1 MLDAPQAPDALA
13 RPPLPDIVIDP
24 PADPDRPVAGD
35 ALFAA
40 ARTLLP
46 VLETGRSLDAAVLR
60 DAMTEAFGASDAEG
74 AWVWKDAY
82 EAAEAAAVLFMQR
95 YGRGMR
101 RTCGA
106 GEDGPR
112 RMLAMLEAVAALEP
126 SHTRRSE
133 EQVRLQQFS
142 TPLPLAYAALQAAAV
157 RPGDV
162 VLEPSAGTGMLAVM
176 AQCALGNSV
185 TGNIHLNEYA
195 PTRARLLTK
204 LFPQAV
210 VTAFNAKTIA
220 DRLHDVRP
228 TVVLMNPPFSA
239 TPGVDRTRRNADLRH
254 VRSAASMLPPGGRL
268 VTITSAHCAPGEA
281 VGRLDPPA
289 RCVFTMAIDGR
300 AYARRGTGFDTRLTV
315 LERGDGPTANLD
327 GAARAA
333 SAAELLDAIIA
344 LVPKRQ
350 PIAPVSAPAGPHRD
364 LFGKPVAPKPAPR
377 RGPRSTSTPETRQGH
392 DWGPVGAL
400 TVETGPV
407 EPVAADGDSTA
418 NDTGPYAPWRPG
430 VVRVPG
436 AVEHPTPLVQ
446 SAAMAAVPHPV
457 PAWRPMLPERVV
469 SDGLLSDAQLES
481 VVLAGEAHSR
491 HLAAQYRIGSGWE
504 TVHRCPE
511 DSEDGEEIDP
521 SFVTQDGETLSE
533 PVRFRRGWMLG
544 DGTGCG
550 KGRQVAAIILDNRLR
565 GRKRALWL
573 SQSDK
578 LLEDARRD
586 WTALGGLESDVIPL
600 GNFRQG
606 MEIPLDTG
614 ILFATYATLRSPS
627 RQGKPSRLGQIV
639 EWLAGSL
646 DEEDRHAFDG
656 VIVFDEAHAM
666 ANAAGSKSERGEVK
680 PSQQG
685 RAGLRLQN
693 ALPDAR
699 IAYVSATGATTV
711 PGLAYAGRLG
721 LWAAGETPFEKRT
734 DFVTAMEAGGV
745 AAMEVVARDL
755 KALGL
760 YQARALAYDGI
771 EVDILEHPLTPEQRR
786 IYDAYADAFK
796 VIHAN
801 IEEALKATGIVQGED
816 TLNKN
821 AKAAALSAFEGTKQR
836 FFGHLLT
843 GMKCPS
849 TIRAI
854 DADLAAGRSAVVQ
867 LVSTGEAL
875 MERRIADVPASE
887 WDDLNIDLTPRDAIL
902 SYLMHA
908 FPVQLQEPFTDD
920 GGNLLSRPARDADGN
935 PVICKEAEDRRDAL
949 IEKLAALP
957 PVPTALDQIVQ
968 HFGHEAVAEITGRS
982 RRVLRIT
989 DAKGERLALR
999 SRPASANLAETAAF
1013 MDGEKRILVFSMA
1026 GGTGRSYHAD
1036 LSCGNTERRIHYLLE
1051 PGWRADQAIQGLGR
1065 THRTHQASAP
1075 LFRPVTTDVK
1085 GERRFIATIARRLDS
1100 LGAITRGQ
1108 RDSQTAMGGSDAAL
1122 FRESDNLESVYAR
1135 AALRQFYGALWRG
1148 SIEGWTLERFEKATG
1163 LKLTWEGSLKEDLP
1177 PMPRFL
1183 NRLLALPIAEQNQL
1197 FAELEKRIATNIEQA
1212 IEAGSYEVGVETVTA
1227 DSLAIAGRETL
1238 YEHPGTGAATELVEI
1253 VRRDRLV
1260 PLTAESALEIGE
1272 RDPGPDGKPRLAVNA
1287 RSKRAAIV
1295 LPAPSRMLDDGGV
1308 TERVRLIRPAAA
1320 ETMARAELDASNWR
1334 RADEAG
1340 WQRVWDAEIAGL
1352 PSHRESRFWLAT
1364 GLLLPVAARGRA
1376 EDRRARVLHA
1386 EVEGRGRRAG
1396 RAERE
1401 RDVHIR
1407 VAGIALVARGRGE
1420 AQRKGRGRR
1429 GGVLHDEGVVIRAA
1443 DRGRCGQIV
1452 AGFVLDVVAAREA
1465 QRHRGVQARK
1475 VAAGGGHV
1483 VGGGLGARDRRHGGN
1498 RGGRSRDL
1506 EVRRIHVLHRLVEGY
1521 PPGQAVGTGRRGLR
1535 RLARNRGHTRRGV
1548 VHYEA
1553 VVVRAA
1559 DRGRARQRIAG
1570 HVLDVVA
1577 AREAQRYRAVQAR
1590 KVAAGD
1596 LDVVGGGL
1604 EARDRRHDG
1613 NRGGRAGDLEVRRIH
1628 ILHRLVERHPPFDA
1642 VGIGRRRGRRLALDR
1657 AHARRGGVR
1666 RRRYREDGGQ
1676 GVEGPA

>member
-1 MLDAPQAPDALA
+1 MLDARPAPDALA
-13 RPPLPDIVIDP
+13 RSPLPALATDP
-24 PADPDRPVAGD
+24 SESPARPSAGD
-35 ALFAA
+35 ALYAA
-40 ARTLLP
+40 AQTLLP
-46 VLETGRSLDAAVLR
+46 VLEAGRPLDAATLR
-60 DAMTEAFGASDAEG
+60 DAMTEAFGATDAEG
-74 AWVWKDAY
+74 GWVWKDAY
-82 EAAEAAAVLFMQR
+82 EAVEAAAVLFLQR

-101 RTCGA
+101 RACGA
-106 GEDGPR
+106 GTDGPR

-142 TPLPLAYAALQAAAV
+142 TPLPLAYAALQAAAI

-176 AQCALGNSV
+176 AQCALGERAM
-185 TGNIHLNEYA
+185 GALHLNEYA
-195 PTRARLLTK
+195 HTRARLLTR

-210 VTAFNAKTIA
+210 VTAFNAETIA

-239 TPGVDRTRRNADLRH
+239 TPGVDRITRDADLRH

-268 VTITSAHCAPGEA
+268 VTITSAHCAPGKTVE
-281 VGRLDPPA
+281 RLDPPA

-315 LERGDGPTANLD
+315 LERGAGPALEVDGT
-327 GAARAA
+327 ARAEN
-333 SAAELLDAIIA
+333 AAELLDAVIA
-344 LVPKRQ
+344 QVPKRQ
-350 PIAPVSAPAGPHRD
+350 PIAPVPAPSGPARD
-364 LFGKPVAPKPAPR
+364 LFGKPVAPKPAK
-377 RGPRSTSTPETRQGH
+377 RGPKHASTPETRQAH
-392 DWGPVGAL
+392 DWGPVTEL
-400 TVETGPV
+400 VVETGPV
-407 EPVAADGDSTA
+407 EPVADDADVA
-418 NDTGPYAPWRPG
+418 ATGPYAPWRPD

-446 SAAMAAVPHPV
+446 SAAMAAVPHPA
-457 PAWRPMLPERVV
+457 PANRPMLPERVV
-469 SDGLLSDAQLES
+469 TEAQLSDAQLES

-491 HLAAQYRIGSGWE
+491 HLAAQYRIGSQWQ
-504 TVHRCPE
+504 TVHRCNDDGE
-511 DSEDGEEIDP
+511 EGEEIDT
-521 SFVTQDGETLSE
+521 SFVTAEGETLSE

-565 GRKRALWL
+565 GRKKALWL

-606 MEIPLDTG
+606 MEIPLDAG

-627 RQGKPSRLGQIV
+627 RQGKPSRLDQIV

-646 DEEDRHAFDG
+646 DEEDRHAFQG

-666 ANAAGSKSERGEVK
+666 ANAAGSKSERGETK

-699 IAYVSATGATTV
+699 IAYVSATGATTL

-721 LWAAGETPFEKRT
+721 LWAAGETPFESRVE
-734 DFVTAMEAGGV
+734 FVSAMEAGGV

-771 EVDILEHPLTPEQRR
+771 EVDILEHPLSPEQRR
-786 IYDAYADAFK
+786 IYDAYAGAFK
-796 VIHAN
+796 VIHQN

-816 TLNKN
+816 TLNRN

-849 TIRAI
+849 LIRAVE
-854 DADLAAGRSAVVQ
+854 ADLDAGRSAVVQ

-875 MERRIADVPASE
+875 MERRIAEIPASE

-902 SYLMHA
+902 SYLVHA

-920 GGNLLSRPARDADGN
+920 GGNLMSRAATDADGN
-935 PVICKEAEDRRDAL
+935 PVICKEADARRDAL

-968 HFGHEAVAEITGRS
+968 HFGHEAVAEVTGRS
-982 RRVLRIT
+982 RRVLRIC
-989 DAKGERLALR
+989 DAKGDRLALR

-1036 LSCGNTERRIHYLLE
+1036 LSCGNTERRVHYLLE

-1135 AALRQFYGALWRG
+1135 AALRQFYSALWRG
-1148 SIEGWTLERFEKATG
+1148 SIDGWNVERFQDSTG
-1163 LKLTWEGSLKEDLP
+1163 LKIVHEGGLKDDLP

-1197 FAELEKRIATNIEQA
+1197 FAELEARIAANIEQA

-1227 DSLAIAGRETL
+1227 DSLAVAGRETL

-1253 VRRDRLV
+1253 VRRDKLE
-1260 PLTAESALEIGE
+1260 PLTADAALEIGGRE
-1272 RDPGPDGKPRLAVNA
+1272 PGPDGKPRLAVNA
-1287 RSKRAAIV
+1287 RSKRAAVV
-1295 LPAPSRMLDDGGV
+1295 LPAPSRMFDDGGV
-1308 TERVRLIRPAAA
+1308 QERVRLVRPATR

-1334 RADEAG
+1334 RADEAQ
-1340 WQRVWDAEIAGL
+1340 WRMLWDHEIGEL

-1364 GLLLPVAARGRA
+1364 GLLLPVWDRLPA
-1376 EDRRARVLHA
+1376 ENMRVRRLTADPVSRVPAPASGPVGQATGESLIGRVLDA
-1386 EVEGRGRRAG
+1386 EQVSAVRTSFGLDGGPAMTG
-1396 RAERE
+1396 P
-1401 RDVHIR
+1401 
-1407 VAGIALVARGRGE
+1407 E
-1420 AQRKGRGRR
+1420 AFEA
-1429 GGVLHDEGVVIRAA
+1429 VM
-1443 DRGRCGQIV
+1443 DRGNALALANGWR
-1452 AGFVLDVVAAREA
+1452 LAR
-1465 QRHRGVQARK
+1465 
-1475 VAAGGGHV
+1475 
-1483 VGGGLGARDRRHGGN
+1483 RRLMGGN
-1498 RGGRSRDL
+1498 R
-1506 EVRRIHVLHRLVEGY
+1506 VE
-1521 PPGQAVGTGRRGLR
+1521 
-1535 RLARNRGHTRRGV
+1535 
-1548 VHYEA
+1548 
-1553 VVVRAA
+1553 
-1559 DRGRARQRIAG
+1559 I
-1570 HVLDVVA
+1570 
-1577 AREAQRYRAVQAR
+1577 
-1590 KVAAGD
+1590 
-1596 LDVVGGGL
+1596 
-1604 EARDRRHDG
+1604 
-1613 NRGGRAGDLEVRRIH
+1613 
-1628 ILHRLVERHPPFDA
+1628 
-1642 VGIGRRRGRRLALDR
+1642 
-1657 AHARRGGVR
+1657 
-1666 RRRYREDGGQ
+1666 
-1676 GVEGPA
+1676 EGPADTDMDVLKRMGCTVEIVSFRARIFAPNSAALERILDRWPLAA

>member
-1 MLDAPQAPDALA
+1 MLDARPAPDALA
-13 RPPLPDIVIDP
+13 RPPLPAAIDP
-24 PADPDRPVAGD
+24 PASPVRPPAGD
-35 ALFAA
+35 ALFVAA
-40 ARTLLP
+40 QALLP
-46 VLETGRSLDAAVLR
+46 VLEAGRPLDAATLR
-60 DAMTEAFGASDAEG
+60 NAMTEALGASDATG
-74 AWVWKDAY
+74 GWVWKDAY
-82 EAAEAAAVLFMQR
+82 EAAEAACVLFLQR

-106 GEDGPR
+106 RADGPR

-142 TPLPLAYAALQAAAV
+142 TPLPLAYAALQAAAI
-157 RPGDV
+157 RPGDI

-176 AQCALGNSV
+176 AECALGADAA
-185 TGNIHLNEYA
+185 GDLHLNELA
-195 PTRARLLTK
+195 QTRARLLTR
-204 LFPQAV
+204 LFPRAV
-210 VTAFNAKTIA
+210 VTAFNAESIA
-220 DRLHDVRP
+220 DRLRVVRP

-239 TPGVDRTRRNADLRH
+239 TPGLARNRHDADLRH

-268 VTITSAHCAPGEA
+268 VTITSAHCVLGDA
-281 VGRLDPPA
+281 VGHLDPPA
-289 RCVFTMAIDGR
+289 RCIFTMAIDGR
-300 AYARRGTGFDTRLTV
+300 AYARRGTEFDTRLTV
-315 LERGDGPTANLD
+315 LERGAGPTVDLD
-327 GAARAA
+327 GTARAA
-333 SAAELLDAIIA
+333 NAGELLDAVSA
-344 LVPKRQ
+344 QVPHRQ
-350 PIAPVSAPAGPHRD
+350 PIAPAPVPAGSARD
-364 LFGKPVAPKPAPR
+364 LFGKPVAPKPAKR
-377 RGPRSTSTPETRQGH
+377 RGPRPASTPESRQSH
-392 DWGPVGAL
+392 DWGPVSEL
-400 TVETGPV
+400 TVDSGPV
-407 EPVAADGDSTA
+407 QPAAADSSA
-418 NDTGPYAPWRPG
+418 NDSGPYAPWRPR

-457 PAWRPMLPERVV
+457 PAYRPMLPRRVV
-469 SDGLLSDAQLES
+469 TDGLLSDAQLES

-491 HLAAQYRIGSGWE
+491 HLAAEYRIGSQWE
-504 TVHRCPE
+504 TVHRCKLDDDGNGQVVDTSPVT
-511 DSEDGEEIDP
+511 SE
-521 SFVTQDGETLSE
+521 GETLSE

-606 MEIPLDTG
+606 MEIPLDAG

-627 RQGKPSRLGQIV
+627 RQGRPSRLDQIV
-639 EWLAGSL
+639 GWLAGSL

-656 VIVFDEAHAM
+656 VIVFDESHAM
-666 ANAAGSKSERGEVK
+666 ANAAGSKSAGREVK

-685 RAGLRLQN
+685 RAGLKLQS

-699 IAYVSATGATTV
+699 IAYVSATGATTL

-721 LWAAGETPFEKRT
+721 LWAAGETPFETRVE
-734 DFVTAMEAGGV
+734 FVAAMEAGGV

-786 IYDAYADAFK
+786 IYDAYAGAFK

-816 TLNKN
+816 TLNN
-821 AKAAALSAFEGTKQR
+821 SAKAAALGAFEGTKQR

-875 MERRIADVPASE
+875 MERRIAEVPASE

-902 SYLMHA
+902 AYLMHA

-920 GGNLLSRPARDADGN
+920 AGNLMSRPARDPDGN
-935 PVICKEAEDRRDAL
+935 PVICREAEDRRDAL

-968 HFGHEAVAEITGRS
+968 HFGHEAVAEVTGRS

-1013 MDGEKRILVFSMA
+1013 MDGQKRILVFSMA

-1051 PGWRADQAIQGLGR
+1051 PGFRADQAIQGLGR

-1135 AALRQFYGALWRG
+1135 AALRQFYGALWHG
-1148 SIEGWTLERFEKATG
+1148 SIEGWNLERFEKATG
-1163 LKLTWEGSLKEDLP
+1163 LKLTWEGNLKEDLP

-1197 FAELEKRIATNIEQA
+1197 FAELEARMAANIEQA

-1227 DSLAIAGRETL
+1227 DSLIVAGRETL

-1253 VRRDRLV
+1253 VRRDKLE

-1272 RDPGPDGKPRLAVNA
+1272 GEPSPDDKPRLTVNA
-1287 RSKRAAIV
+1287 RSKRAAVI
-1295 LPAPSRMLDDGGV
+1295 LPAFSRMIDNGEV
-1308 TERVRLIRPAAA
+1308 QERVRLIRPATG

-1334 RADEAG
+1334 RADEAQ
-1340 WQRVWDAEIAGL
+1340 WRRIWDAEIAGL
-1352 PSHRESRFWLAT
+1352 PSHRDSRFWLAT
-1364 GLLLPVAARGRA
+1364 GLLLPVWNRLPA
-1376 EDRRARVLHA
+1376 ENMRVRRLTS
-1386 EVEGRGRRAG
+1386 
-1396 RAERE
+1396 
-1401 RDVHIR
+1401 DD
-1407 VAGIALVARGRGE
+1407 GIALIGRVLDAEQVRAVRQGFGLDGGPAMTGAEAFQAVMGRGN
-1420 AQRKGRGRR
+1420 ALALANGW
-1429 GGVLHDEGVVIRAA
+1429 
-1443 DRGRCGQIV
+1443 
-1452 AGFVLDVVAAREA
+1452 
-1465 QRHRGVQARK
+1465 
-1475 VAAGGGHV
+1475 
-1483 VGGGLGARDRRHGGN
+1483 
-1498 RGGRSRDL
+1498 
-1506 EVRRIHVLHRLVEGY
+1506 
-1521 PPGQAVGTGRRGLR
+1521 
-1535 RLARNRGHTRRGV
+1535 RLARRRLMG
-1548 VHYEA
+1548 
-1553 VVVRAA
+1553 A
-1559 DRGRARQRIAG
+1559 DRI
-1570 HVLDVVA
+1570 
-1577 AREAQRYRAVQAR
+1577 E
-1590 KVAAGD
+1590 
-1596 LDVVGGGL
+1596 
-1604 EARDRRHDG
+1604 
-1613 NRGGRAGDLEVRRIH
+1613 I
-1628 ILHRLVERHPPFDA
+1628 
-1642 VGIGRRRGRRLALDR
+1642 
-1657 AHARRGGVR
+1657 
-1666 RRRYREDGGQ
+1666 
-1676 GVEGPA
+1676 EGPADTDMDALKRMGCTTEIVNWRTRVFTPNAEIIERILDRWPLAA

>member
-1 MLDAPQAPDALA
+1 MLDARPAPDALA
-13 RPPLPDIVIDP
+13 RPPLPALATDP
-24 PADPDRPVAGD
+24 PAEPARPLQGD
-35 ALFAA
+35 ALFSAA
-40 ARTLLP
+40 QALLP
-46 VLETGRSLDAAVLR
+46 VLEAGKPLDAAILR
-60 DAMTEAFGASDAEG
+60 DAMTEAFGSSDASG
-74 AWVWKDAY
+74 AWLWKDAY
-82 EAAEAAAVLFMQR
+82 EAAEAACVLFLQR

-106 GEDGPR
+106 GADGPR

-142 TPLPLAYAALQAAAV
+142 TPLPLAYAALQAAAI
-157 RPGDV
+157 RPGDA

-176 AQCALGNSV
+176 AECALGE
-185 TGNIHLNEYA
+185 GADGKLHLNELA
-195 PTRARLLTK
+195 QTRARLLTK

-210 VTAFNAKTIA
+210 VTAFNAESIA
-220 DRLHDVRP
+220 DRLRDVRP

-239 TPGVDRTRRNADLRH
+239 TPGVDRISHDADLRH

-268 VTITSAHCAPGEA
+268 VAITSAHCVPGDA
-281 VGRLDPPA
+281 AWTGAFGRPDGCDPSGPPA

-315 LERGDGPTANLD
+315 LERGAGPAVALD
-327 GAARAA
+327 GTARAA
-333 SAAELLDAIIA
+333 NAAELLDAVVA
-344 LVPKRQ
+344 QVPKRQ
-350 PIAPVSAPAGPHRD
+350 PIAPMPVPSGPARD
-364 LFGKPVAPKPAPR
+364 LFGKPVAPTPAKR
-377 RGPRSTSTPETRQGH
+377 RGPKSASTPESRQSH
-392 DWGPVGAL
+392 DWGPISEL

-407 EPVAADGDSTA
+407 EPTADADNGAA
-418 NDTGPYAPWRPG
+418 DTGPYAAWRPG
-430 VVRVPG
+430 AVRVAG
-436 AVEHPTPLVQ
+436 AVAHPTPLVQ

-469 SDGLLSDAQLES
+469 ADGVLSDAQLES

-491 HLAAQYRIGSGWE
+491 HLDAWFHIGAGWE
-504 TVHRCPE
+504 TLLPCPE
-511 DSEDGEEIDP
+511 DDQEAVEIP
-521 SFVTQDGETLSE
+521 FHTQDGEALTRA
-533 PVRFRRGWMLG
+533 VRFRRGWMLG

-565 GRKRALWL
+565 GRKKALWL

-600 GNFRQG
+600 GSFRQG
-606 MEIPLDTG
+606 VEIPLSEG

-627 RQGKPSRLGQIV
+627 RQGKPSRLEQIV

-646 DEEDRHAFDG
+646 DEEDRHGFDG

-666 ANAAGSKSERGEVK
+666 ANAAGSKGARGETK

-721 LWAAGETPFEKRT
+721 LWAAGETPFENRVE
-734 DFVTAMEAGGV
+734 FVSAMEAGGV

-760 YQARALAYDGI
+760 YQARALAYDGV

-786 IYDAYADAFK
+786 IYDAYAGAFK

-801 IEEALKATGIVQGED
+801 IEAALEATGIVRGED
-816 TLNKN
+816 TLNRN
-821 AKAAALSAFEGTKQR
+821 AKSAALSAFEGTKQR

-849 TIRAI
+849 LIRAVE
-854 DADLAAGRSAVVQ
+854 ADLDAGRSAVVQ

-875 MERRIADVPASE
+875 MERRIAEIPASE
-887 WDDLNIDLTPRDAIL
+887 WDDLTIDLTPRDGIL
-902 SYLMHA
+902 SFLMHA
-908 FPVQLQEPFTDD
+908 FPVQLQESFTDD
-920 GGNLLSRPARDADGN
+920 DGNLMSRPAMDEDGN

-968 HFGHEAVAEITGRS
+968 HFGHEAVAEVTGRS

-1036 LSCGNTERRIHYLLE
+1036 LSCANTERRIHYLLE

-1122 FRESDNLESVYAR
+1122 FRESDNLESPYAK
-1135 AALRQFYGALWRG
+1135 AALRQFYSALWRG
-1148 SIEGWTLERFEKATG
+1148 SIEGWTVERFQDSTG
-1163 LKLTWEGSLKEDLP
+1163 LKIVHEGGLKDELP
-1177 PMPRFL
+1177 PMPKFL
-1183 NRLLALPIAEQNQL
+1183 NRLLALPIAEQNRL
-1197 FAELEKRIATNIEQA
+1197 FAELEERIAANIEQA

-1227 DSLAIAGRETL
+1227 DSLVIAGRETL
-1238 YEHPGTGAATELVEI
+1238 YEHPGTGAVTELVEI
-1253 VRRDRLV
+1253 VRRDRLE
-1260 PLTAESALEIGE
+1260 PLGAEAALEIGGRE
-1272 RDPGPDGKPRLAVNA
+1272 PGRDGLPRTRSGGKPRLVFNS
-1287 RSKRAAIV
+1287 RSRRAAV
-1295 LPAPSRMLDDGGV
+1295 LLPAPSRMLEDGGV
-1308 TERVRLIRPAAA
+1308 QERVQLVRPAARERMAQA
-1320 ETMARAELDASNWR
+1320 EFAASNWGR
-1334 RADEAG
+1334 TDEG
-1340 WQRVWDAEIAGL
+1340 HWRMLWNHEIGEL
-1352 PSHRESRFWLAT
+1352 PSHRDSRFWLAT
-1364 GLLLPVAARGRA
+1364 GLLLPVWDRLPA
-1376 EDRRARVLHA
+1376 ENMRVRRLTS
-1386 EVEGRGRRAG
+1386 
-1396 RAERE
+1396 
-1401 RDVHIR
+1401 DD
-1407 VAGIALVARGRGE
+1407 GIALIGRVLDAEQVRAVRQSFGLGGGPAMTGAEAFEAVMGRGN
-1420 AQRKGRGRR
+1420 ALALANGW
-1429 GGVLHDEGVVIRAA
+1429 
-1443 DRGRCGQIV
+1443 
-1452 AGFVLDVVAAREA
+1452 
-1465 QRHRGVQARK
+1465 
-1475 VAAGGGHV
+1475 
-1483 VGGGLGARDRRHGGN
+1483 
-1498 RGGRSRDL
+1498 
-1506 EVRRIHVLHRLVEGY
+1506 
-1521 PPGQAVGTGRRGLR
+1521 
-1535 RLARNRGHTRRGV
+1535 RLARRRLMG
-1548 VHYEA
+1548 
-1553 VVVRAA
+1553 A
-1559 DRGRARQRIAG
+1559 DR
-1570 HVLDVVA
+1570 
-1577 AREAQRYRAVQAR
+1577 
-1590 KVAAGD
+1590 
-1596 LDVVGGGL
+1596 
-1604 EARDRRHDG
+1604 
-1613 NRGGRAGDLEVRRIH
+1613 
-1628 ILHRLVERHPPFDA
+1628 VE
-1642 VGIGRRRGRRLALDR
+1642 I
-1657 AHARRGGVR
+1657 
-1666 RRRYREDGGQ
+1666 
-1676 GVEGPA
+1676 EGPADTDLPALKRMGCTVEIVQYRARIFAPNAGAMARILDRWPLAA